1 MNTDIRIAID
11 FWQHPKT
18 KKLIRRVGIEGIR
31 SLQILW
37 TWAANNKPDGNL
49 AGMDEEDIELAAD
62 WQGDIGAFFKALV
75 ETRWIDETDSGYALH
90 EWLEHN
96 PWVAD
101 DENRSNKARLSKLQ
115 QVNAAAYNK
124 CVEEGKTG
132 LTKTEYESLKGY
144 SANAEE
150 KDGDRK
156 HEEKQDN
163 SGDFATAER
172 PQSERRGNAEGNA
185 SETLAPKPS
194 PIPTVLNTPLS
205 PKGDIPPRGEQPAK
219 KRRKEEP
226 PRQAY
231 GQFQQVLLTED
242 EHSKLEAEFGIKG
255 AQDMIDRLDGYIA
268 SKGVKYKNHYATI
281 MNWHRKDVKEEQQQQ
296 AQVPALPQ
304 GVPRFSNYGQQ
315 VKWDQQQQARAL
327 LAVGDKYKDN
337 PEDIPPEWR

>member
-115 QVNAAAYNK
+115 QVNAAAYDK
-124 CVEEGKTG
+124 CVQEGKTG

-144 SANAEE
+144 SANAEQ
-150 KDGDRK
+150 KDGDRNQK
-156 HEEKQDN
+156 EKQEN
-163 SGDFATAER
+163 SGQIATAER
-172 PQSERRGNAEGNA
+172 PQSDRRANAKGNA

-205 PKGDIPPRGEQPAK
+205 PKGDIPPRGETRTK
-219 KRRKEEP
+219 KPKEDKLPFGEL
-226 PRQAY
+226 
-231 GQFQQVLLTED
+231 GNVLLTAREREKLD
-242 EHSKLEAEFGIKG
+242 ERFGIEGAQERIDSLDAYIGSKG
-255 AQDMIDRLDGYIA
+255 A
-268 SKGVKYKNHYATI
+268 KYDSHYATI
-281 MNWHRKDVKEEQQQQ
+281 LNWERMNEKKQQQQ

>member
-18 KKLIRRVGIEGIR
+18 KKLIRRVGIEGVR

-124 CVEEGKTG
+124 CVQEGKTG

-144 SANAEE
+144 SANAGE

-163 SGDFATAER
+163 SGGFATAER
-172 PQSERRGNAEGNA
+172 PQSDRRG
-185 SETLAPKPS
+185 
-194 PIPTVLNTPLS
+194 
-205 PKGDIPPRGEQPAK
+205 
-219 KRRKEEP
+219 KR
-226 PRQAY
+226 
-231 GQFQQVLLTED
+231 
-242 EHSKLEAEFGIKG
+242 
-255 AQDMIDRLDGYIA
+255 
-268 SKGVKYKNHYATI
+268 
-281 MNWHRKDVKEEQQQQ
+281 
-296 AQVPALPQ
+296 
-304 GVPRFSNYGQQ
+304 
-315 VKWDQQQQARAL
+315 
-327 LAVGDKYKDN
+327 
-337 PEDIPPEWR
+337 